1 MGVEVTEEHD
11 VLTIHGS
18 ESTLSGTTVE
28 GYHDHRIIM
37 SLAVAGLVA
46 DGTTTVTGADHVDV
60 SFPTFF
66 DLLADLG
73 GSVDRTE

>member
-1 MGVEVTEEHD
+1 
-11 VLTIHGS
+11 
-18 ESTLSGTTVE
+18 
-28 GYHDHRIIM
+28 
-37 SLAVAGLVA
+37 LVA